1 MLIFES
7 RLIVLAEV
15 SGIIEQ
21 HRAGQRAEGKLQFP
35 PRL

>member
-15 SGIIEQ
+15 SGIIEKRQ
-21 HRAGQRAEGKLQFP
+21 QIVFP
-35 PRL
+35 DLKPV